1 MCDELYEPHIN
12 GGFVREEGYRLAC
25 DAVLYFKRAV
35 RGQNPLRFLF
45 RAGDYQASFAED
57 RLFKASRIVYTAFK
71 LLDRQ
76 LYGFC
81 NFANK
86 VSKI

>member
-1 MCDELYEPHIN
+1 MNKRRQNFSAIN
-12 GGFVREEGYRLAC
+12 FP
-25 DAVLYFKRAV
+25 F
-35 RGQNPLRFLF
+35 F
-45 RAGDYQASFAED
+45 